1 MPPAASIATSTT
13 TPNIWARRSV
23 SISNNTQNEAD
34 IKNSYTT
41 TTTINPRQNQ
51 ADEPFVVY
59 NYMESL
65 PSFTNLKLDP
75 TSAKD
80 QSLEE
85 DLPKLCLQQQQQQ
98 HENKIAIKEEET
110 EGNNKVSSPS
120 PQNVSVNKNQLEED
134 ITDDVDSRY
143 VQYYTYKIFHF
154 KKFPHIVERY
164 YCFEF
169 TYYFFLKFFRQSSA
183 PSSPTS
189 STISTATSSTI
200 SSTSSLSS
208 NIDKNNKINNNF
220 TEKTGEIK
228 PPPPQ
233 KILNILKAKVTVE
246 PENDGKWMY
255 CQVPGCHF
263 WTRKQVRMDRHEKS
277 HVPGD
282 DKFYQCPEC
291 QLKICSLSKLLRHDR
306 KFHTGFKD
314 YECKIC
320 EAEVTDI
327 AVHMRVSCCCCVM
340 YLHKVC

>member
-34 IKNSYTT
+34 IKNSYIT

-120 PQNVSVNKNQLEED
+120 QNVSVNKNQLEED
-134 ITDDVDSRY
+134 NTDDVDSRY
-143 VQYYTYKIFHF
+143 VQYYTYRIFHF
-154 KKFPHIVERY
+154 NKFPHIVERY

-169 TYYFFLKFFRQSSA
+169 TYFFLS
-183 PSSPTS
+183 
-189 STISTATSSTI
+189 
-200 SSTSSLSS
+200 
-208 NIDKNNKINNNF
+208 
-220 TEKTGEIK
+220 
-228 PPPPQ
+228 
-233 KILNILKAKVTVE
+233 
-246 PENDGKWMY
+246 
-255 CQVPGCHF
+255 
-263 WTRKQVRMDRHEKS
+263 
-277 HVPGD
+277 
-282 DKFYQCPEC
+282 
-291 QLKICSLSKLLRHDR
+291 
-306 KFHTGFKD
+306 
-314 YECKIC
+314 
-320 EAEVTDI
+320 
-327 AVHMRVSCCCCVM
+327 
-340 YLHKVC
+340 

>member
-134 ITDDVDSRY
+134 NTDDVDSRY
-143 VQYYTYKIFHF
+143 VQYNTI
-154 KKFPHIVERY
+154 HIEYFTLKSFRILLKDITVLNSLIISFLNSSDNLLHHHHQRHQRY
-164 YCFEF
+164 QQLHHQLLVVLHPYHQILIK
-169 TYYFFLKFFRQSSA
+169 TIKSI
-183 PSSPTS
+183 
-189 STISTATSSTI
+189 TISRKKLA
-200 SSTSSLSS
+200 
-208 NIDKNNKINNNF
+208 K
-220 TEKTGEIK
+220 
-228 PPPPQ
+228 
-233 KILNILKAKVTVE
+233 LN
-246 PENDGKWMY
+246 
-255 CQVPGCHF
+255 H
-263 WTRKQVRMDRHEKS
+263 
-277 HVPGD
+277 
-282 DKFYQCPEC
+282 
-291 QLKICSLSKLLRHDR
+291 
-306 KFHTGFKD
+306 
-314 YECKIC
+314 
-320 EAEVTDI
+320 
-327 AVHMRVSCCCCVM
+327 
-340 YLHKVC
+340 HKRY